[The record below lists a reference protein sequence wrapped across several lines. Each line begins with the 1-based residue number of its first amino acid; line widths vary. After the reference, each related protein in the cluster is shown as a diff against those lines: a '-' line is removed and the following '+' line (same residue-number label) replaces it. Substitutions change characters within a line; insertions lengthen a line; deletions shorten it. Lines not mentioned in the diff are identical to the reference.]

1 MSRLIGYRTLVL
13 VIFCGLVAPHK
24 ADIVFPDQISPRQ
37 PKPPVEPR
45 TAENTALLSVK
56 SITYFIEEIRKRY
69 MYFVFHEWNAKR
81 PFTSRVATLP
91 RFHFD
96 K

>member
-1 MSRLIGYRTLVL
+1 M
-13 VIFCGLVAPHK
+13 PHK
-24 ADIVFPDQISPRQ
+24 AEIVFPDQIASRQ
-37 PKPPVEPR
+37 SKFLVEPR
-45 TAENTALLSVK
+45 TAENTALLLVK
-56 SITYFIEEIRKRY
+56 TITYFIEEIRKRY